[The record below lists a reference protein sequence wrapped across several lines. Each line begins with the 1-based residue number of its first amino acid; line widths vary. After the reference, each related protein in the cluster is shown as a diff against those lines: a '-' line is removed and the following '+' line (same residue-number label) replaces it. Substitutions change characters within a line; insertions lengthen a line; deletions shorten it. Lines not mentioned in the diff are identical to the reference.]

1 MAAAGSMQES
11 IQQTIDANPQWVTGE
26 EGRAQSAG
34 RGAGEGEGQVP
45 ASPDPA
51 PSTQHPAPEPFTD
64 LDPST
69 LDAAGLDVYK
79 RMQAAFTQ
87 KTQALAEQRRA
98 AEALQQQYAEW
109 QAQASARQEAPEAG
123 AFDPAGY
130 DPNGGYETA
139 DPVVGQLVQRLNQM
153 EQRLQQEGQSRQLQQ
168 VQSSL
173 TQLEGKLG
181 RALSQEEIGRTGP
194 LMRQNP
200 GLSVEQAYYLAHREE
215 HETRL
220 RHQAA
225 EETLKTLTQA
235 RGAPAP
241 PSALAGRGG
250 EPPAPTSARG
260 FVLDALD
267 QAGIR

>member
-1 MAAAGSMQES
+1 MQES
-11 IQQTIDANPQWVTGE
+11 IQQTIDANPQWVTGQ
-26 EGRAQSAG
+26 EGTGLSAL
-34 RGAGEGEGQVP
+34 GAGQEGQGQSPSPSPNP
-45 ASPDPA
+45 APSAQDPA
-51 PSTQHPAPEPFTD
+51 PATFTD

-69 LDAAGLDVYK
+69 LDPSALDVYK

-87 KTQALAEQRRA
+87 KTQKLAEERRA
-98 AEALQQQYAEW
+98 NEALQQQYAEW
-109 QAQASARQEAPEAG
+109 QAQAAARQEAPDPAY
-123 AFDPAGY
+123 DPAGY
-130 DPNGGYETA
+130 DREVGYETA
-139 DPVVGQLVQRLNQM
+139 DPVVSQLVQRLNQM

-181 RALSQEEIGRTGP
+181 RALSEAEIGRTGP

-220 RHQAA
+220 KHQAA
-225 EETLKTLTQA
+225 EETLKTLSQA
-235 RGAPAP
+235 RGAPQP

-250 EPPAPTSARG
+250 IAPAPTSARG